1 MEAAPPREIEPE
13 TEGDVRETEHP
24 VTPLEL
30 FFDLVF
36 VFAITQVTGF
46 MSDDPTWAG
55 VGKGLLILAALWWA
69 WGAYAWLTNEIDPD
83 EGSARLAVFVSM
95 AAMFVA
101 ALAVPHAFDT
111 DAVLFGLAYF
121 VVRVM
126 HIVLFAEAT
135 PHVDVRQAT
144 FRLARTAVPGP
155 ALLVVAGFLDGGAQI
170 ALWLVALTIDYSG
183 PYVFGVRGFSISA
196 GHFAERYG
204 LIVIIALGESIV
216 AIGIGAAGI
225 ELDPPV
231 VLAALLGIV
240 LAAAL
245 WWAYFDIV
253 AHVARKRLMEA
264 HGHERARLARDSYSY
279 LHLPM
284 FAGIVFFALGA
295 KKVLAHVDEPLA
307 TVPAVALCGGVGLY
321 LISHDAIRYRSVR
334 SVNPRRCLAAAAC
347 AALIPVATRVDGLV
361 SLALVAAVCTALVA
375 YESLRSRDGRAR
387 MRTAARGAAPRQRL
401 ERP

>member
-1 MEAAPPREIEPE
+1 MQGEPEREIEPE
-13 TEGDVRETEHP
+13 REGEEEAEHP

-36 VFAITQVTGF
+36 VFALTQVTGF

-69 WGAYAWLTNEIDPD
+69 WGAYAWLTNEIDPN
-83 EGSARLAVFVSM
+83 EGSARLAVFGAM

-101 ALAVPHAFDT
+101 ALAVPHAFDS

-121 VVRVM
+121 AVRAM

-144 FRLARTAVPGP
+144 FRLARTAIPGP
-155 ALLVVAGFLDGGAQI
+155 ALFIVAGFLDGWAQI

-196 GHFAERYG
+196 DHFAERYA

-225 ELDPPV
+225 ELGPTV
-231 VLAALLGIV
+231 VVAAVLGLVLAC
-240 LAAAL
+240 AL
-245 WWAYFDIV
+245 WWAYFDVV
-253 AHVARKRLMEA
+253 ALLIRRRLVEAR
-264 HGHERARLARDSYSY
+264 GHERARLARDTFSY

-284 FAGIVFFALGA
+284 FAGIVLVALGA
-295 KKVLAHVDEPLA
+295 KKVLEHVNDPLA
-307 TVPAVALCGGVGLY
+307 TVPAVALCGGVAAY
-321 LISHDAIRYRSVR
+321 LLSHNGMRYRSVR
-334 SVNPRRCLAAAAC
+334 TVNRRRLVAAAAS
-347 AALIPVATRVDGLV
+347 AALIPVATRIDGVV
-361 SLALVAAVCTALVA
+361 SLALVAGVCIGLIA
-375 YESLRSRDGRAR
+375 YETLRFREARAR
-387 MRTAARGAAPRQRL
+387 MRAAA
-401 ERP
+401 

>member
-13 TEGDVRETEHP
+13 TEGDVKENEHP

-83 EGSARLAVFVSM
+83 EGSARLAVFVAM

-101 ALAVPHAFDT
+101 ALAVPHAFDS

-155 ALLVVAGFLDGGAQI
+155 ALLIVAGFLDGGAQI

-253 AHVARKRLMEA
+253 AHLARKRLMEA

-321 LISHDAIRYRSVR
+321 LISHDAIRFRSVR
-334 SVNPRRCLAAAAC
+334 SVNPRRCLAAAVC

-361 SLALVAAVCTALVA
+361 ALALVAAVCTALVA
-375 YESLRSRDGRAR
+375 YETLHFRDGRTR
-387 MRTAARGAAPRQRL
+387 MRTAV
-401 ERP
+401 